1 MEKNKQTAELVR
13 SETPSALSPFS
24 EMERV
29 MEDFFRRPFS
39 MFPAI
44 WPKMGFS
51 RRRVISRCR
60 YF

>member
-13 SETPSALSPFS
+13 IETRSALSPFS

-44 WPKMGFS
+44 WPKM
-51 RRRVISRCR
+51 VL
-60 YF
+60 